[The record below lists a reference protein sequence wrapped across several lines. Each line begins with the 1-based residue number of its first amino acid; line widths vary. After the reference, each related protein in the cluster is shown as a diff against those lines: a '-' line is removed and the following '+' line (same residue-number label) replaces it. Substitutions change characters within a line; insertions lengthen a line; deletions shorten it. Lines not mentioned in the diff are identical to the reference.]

1 MRSHRTRPRPL
12 SGVKL
17 SEVSCILPSSR
28 FCFTSSC
35 YLFACI
41 DRRENESVIERE
53 EEGTRCQIDLLNDQ
67 IQIRVVT
74 NERERER
81 EIKKEE
87 GNASRIPL
95 VTVGSVGVRE
105 KERKK
110 DSDEKA
116 CDSYRYTCNWKEE
129 KCSFSPFFLFLFV

>member
-1 MRSHRTRPRPL
+1 MR
-12 SGVKL
+12 
-17 SEVSCILPSSR
+17 
-28 FCFTSSC
+28 
-35 YLFACI
+35 
-41 DRRENESVIERE
+41 
-53 EEGTRCQIDLLNDQ
+53 
-67 IQIRVVT
+67 
-74 NERERER
+74 ERERER
-81 EIKKEE
+81 KKKEE

-129 KCSFSPFFLFLFV
+129 IVPFFPPFFSLSLSLFRVSKSLILFLSNAQE

>member
-1 MRSHRTRPRPL
+1 MR
-12 SGVKL
+12 
-17 SEVSCILPSSR
+17 
-28 FCFTSSC
+28 
-35 YLFACI
+35 
-41 DRRENESVIERE
+41 
-53 EEGTRCQIDLLNDQ
+53 
-67 IQIRVVT
+67 
-74 NERERER
+74 ERERER
-81 EIKKEE
+81 KKEIKEE

-129 KCSFSPFFLFLFV
+129 IVPFFSPFFLSLFRVSKSLILFLSNAKE